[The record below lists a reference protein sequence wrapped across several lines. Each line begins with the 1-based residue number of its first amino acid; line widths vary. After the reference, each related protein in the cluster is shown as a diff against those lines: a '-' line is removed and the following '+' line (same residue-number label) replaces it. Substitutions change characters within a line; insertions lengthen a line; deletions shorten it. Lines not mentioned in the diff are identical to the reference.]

1 VHVDAEGGTRPVRGR
16 QRTVGRYGLT
26 LGQSHPFSLPA

>member
-1 VHVDAEGGTRPVRGR
+1 VRGR